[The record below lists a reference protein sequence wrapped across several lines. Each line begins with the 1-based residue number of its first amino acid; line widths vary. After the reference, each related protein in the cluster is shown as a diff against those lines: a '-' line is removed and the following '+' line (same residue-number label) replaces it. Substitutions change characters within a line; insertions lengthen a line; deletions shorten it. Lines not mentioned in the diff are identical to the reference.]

1 MLKEKSAYKED
12 LPVNVTVANV
22 VDYPIHFHNDLE
34 VVYVLDGSV
43 RMKNGYYNYILK
55 QGDIFILNAREI
67 HSFES
72 NGEKNMVMMLQLDT
86 DYFSRYYENL
96 RNSFFVTDMEDD
108 SDESLDV
115 LRTLLARIMMEI
127 LEKGYGYEAKVIE
140 STHNLLSN
148 LFADFQYYLMEDGK
162 FVNGTKNKGNKILAG
177 RLSRITDYMYEN
189 YTRKLTLNEIA
200 EREHLSIYY
209 LSHVIKEAT
218 GLSFQ
223 ELLSFIRVEESEK
236 LLLGTNKKIGAIAEE
251 TGFSA
256 VRYYIKHFETWFG
269 MHPLEYRK
277 RYTGKVASVETS
289 YQMDKYSPEEIEN
302 AIRKNVKGV
311 YSDYLSSKR
320 AAPIIVDI
328 DITETIKEARVPEVY
343 PLGFLETD
351 LLKPVSRPYNLF
363 KSLKERVLIDGDHYI
378 ISTAARTLG
387 GLTSISI
394 LVYNINEELKSNLLK
409 PMVRELAFD
418 AIKSYDEEQEV
429 LIRCSGLMGEY
440 RISRYKMTRESAIIT
455 YEDSLKPEGL
465 ASKRKAIINSWGT
478 LPSVEFGRV
487 AITDTLSIRTT
498 LKGLSAELILIDKQI
513 SANI

>member
-223 ELLSFIRVEESEK
+223 ELLACEKEFIHRW
-236 LLLGTNKKIGAIAEE
+236 IAD
-251 TGFSA
+251 
-256 VRYYIKHFETWFG
+256 
-269 MHPLEYRK
+269 P
-277 RYTGKVASVETS
+277 ASVKMPRGE
-289 YQMDKYSPEEIEN
+289 
-302 AIRKNVKGV
+302 
-311 YSDYLSSKR
+311 
-320 AAPIIVDI
+320 
-328 DITETIKEARVPEVY
+328 
-343 PLGFLETD
+343 
-351 LLKPVSRPYNLF
+351 
-363 KSLKERVLIDGDHYI
+363 SL
-378 ISTAARTLG
+378 
-387 GLTSISI
+387 
-394 LVYNINEELKSNLLK
+394 
-409 PMVRELAFD
+409 
-418 AIKSYDEEQEV
+418 
-429 LIRCSGLMGEY
+429 
-440 RISRYKMTRESAIIT
+440 
-455 YEDSLKPEGL
+455 
-465 ASKRKAIINSWGT
+465 
-478 LPSVEFGRV
+478 
-487 AITDTLSIRTT
+487 
-498 LKGLSAELILIDKQI
+498 AELQDRVWPTVEKIIAGGRNALIVAHNFIIAAILCRIRDI
-513 SANI
+513 SLSEFRSTCVDTASRTVIRFRDGRANIEVMNDRSHLTAHDL